1 MVFAES
7 SIIRDDREF
16 VKPKP
21 RVHNQRLTIQHWQLR
36 DLITCPNSRDEFIYV
51 NGNSVHAYNTRS
63 ALASPLMKDLPFHPT
78 SLTASCGY
86 LAAGG
91 QRSQLM
97 VRQLNS
103 NWCAHTSVGG
113 SINNALCISEH
124 LGGTRLLISNNDETI
139 KVYSL
144 PGLEPLTS
152 IKLPVAVNYASVSP
166 DGRKMV
172 AVGDSNEV
180 FLFDIS
186 VAAGYHKI
194 GTYTATQDASFSC
207 AWNQFSDKFAVAS
220 QDGFVSVWDVRHSEK
235 LCTLGSKQHPPGK
248 GSTRCVKFSSS
259 GSVDL
264 LVYSEHVSN
273 VNLVDARSFN
283 DRQIIRVAP
292 PNADE
297 HITDMESNYIR
308 FTALSGAKSE
318 AALCYLLEIDEAKI
332 LLDCGWNDAFDVED
346 LKHLRRIA
354 KDVDACLLSHAT
366 LQHLGALPYAKS
378 YLGLRAQTYSTI
390 PVKDM
395 GHLTL
400 YDAWQSK
407 RAVEDFKVFNL
418 EDIDQAFDN
427 IVRLRY
433 HQPTE
438 LGGKCKGITI
448 TAYAGGH
455 TVGGT
460 VWKIV
465 KDTESILY
473 AVDYNH
479 SKDKHLDGTVL
490 LGSQEGLVDDLRRP
504 SLMITDAFN
513 AGEKTLARRIRDQA
527 LLESTMATLA
537 HGGSV
542 LLPTDSSARVLE
554 LAYMLDNHWMQE
566 RLPFPLILLTNF
578 SYRTAHFATS
588 MMEWMGEA
596 VRKKLAESRENPFE
610 FKYLRLCQRLSDLD
624 KYPGPKVV
632 LASNLSMETGFA
644 REVFLKLDWAKQP
657 RNTLILTERALPGE
671 LARFLYDRWR
681 EAVVASHNEGGTG
694 GAAVVSLNDV
704 GDEVKMDCVL
714 RMSVKRK
721 VPLEGQEL
729 ADYLAAEQ
737 ARLEREAAEK
747 VLMERNRRTL
757 MEEENDSEDEDSMDD
772 DHHHAEVDFLL
783 TTSGS
788 HDVYMKDAT
797 KSGGFFKQTQS
808 YRMFPFVERRKKI
821 DDYGESISVEHFLS
835 ATSIGVAG
843 AGVTAGPG
851 GVGPGEHG
859 HRLVDANGDLRMLGQ
874 NDDDDMMG
882 TDNQNADGVEDVL
895 DQDMLH
901 PEDNVPSKYVVAE
914 EDVAIQCKIRYIDL
928 EGRSDERAMTNILQT
943 IAPRK
948 LILVHG
954 TAAKTEALC
963 EKYLDLQDMTREI
976 YTPVVGEMLNV
987 SEVTNMYKINLTD
1000 ALLSSVVFS
1009 KLGDYD
1015 LAYLVGQVQIPPG
1028 ASGPVLGLPSVEPRA
1043 IQAGAP
1049 QPPPPSSSQQQQKQP
1064 LPIKQEEQPP
1074 QPSQTPTTATT
1085 EGVSEAAAEDTAME
1099 STPVGPSTKEEKEED
1114 TNMAIDSTPA
1124 PAPAPAPTS
1133 APASVQPAVTSSAIQ
1148 DQQQQQQQQPT
1159 TTTIT
1164 KTAATATAV
1173 ATTTRDHQ
1181 LEQQQQQLELLARE
1195 HKPVFV
1201 GDVKLT
1207 EFKNTTLRHAGIQ
1220 AEFLGNGVLVCNGVV
1235 AIRKVDETGQI
1246 LLEGSPLSMDYY
1258 RVRELL
1264 YSQFAIL

>member
-1 MVFAES
+1 
-7 SIIRDDREF
+7 
-16 VKPKP
+16 
-21 RVHNQRLTIQHWQLR
+21 
-36 DLITCPNSRDEFIYV
+36 
-51 NGNSVHAYNTRS
+51 
-63 ALASPLMKDLPFHPT
+63 
-78 SLTASCGY
+78 
-86 LAAGG
+86 
-91 QRSQLM
+91 
-97 VRQLNS
+97 
-103 NWCAHTSVGG
+103 
-113 SINNALCISEH
+113 
-124 LGGTRLLISNNDETI
+124 
-139 KVYSL
+139 
-144 PGLEPLTS
+144 
-152 IKLPVAVNYASVSP
+152 
-166 DGRKMV
+166 
-172 AVGDSNEV
+172 
-180 FLFDIS
+180 
-186 VAAGYHKI
+186 
-194 GTYTATQDASFSC
+194 
-207 AWNQFSDKFAVAS
+207 
-220 QDGFVSVWDVRHSEK
+220 
-235 LCTLGSKQHPPGK
+235 
-248 GSTRCVKFSSS
+248 
-259 GSVDL
+259 
-264 LVYSEHVSN
+264 
-273 VNLVDARSFN
+273 
-283 DRQIIRVAP
+283 
-292 PNADE
+292 
-297 HITDMESNYIR
+297 MESNYIR

-395 GHLTL
+395 GQLTL

-418 EDIDQAFDN
+418 EDIDQAFEN

-438 LGGKCKGITI
+438 LVGKCKGITI

-479 SKDKHLDGTVL
+479 SKDRHLDGTVL
-490 LGSQEGLVDDLRRP
+490 LGSQEGLVDELKRP
-504 SLMITDAFN
+504 SLMITDAYN

-542 LLPTDSSARVLE
+542 LLPTDSSTRVLE

-632 LASNLSMETGFA
+632 LASNASMETGFA
-644 REVFLKLDWAKQP
+644 REVFLKLDWAKNP

-671 LARFLYDRWR
+671 LARFLYDRWKD
-681 EAVVASHNEGGTG
+681 AVLASYEGS
-694 GAAVVSLNDV
+694 GATAATTINDV
-704 GDEVKMDCVL
+704 GDEVKMDYIV
-714 RMSVKRK
+714 RMTVKRK

-757 MEEENDSEDEDSMDD
+757 MEEENDSDDEDSIDD
-772 DHHHAEVDFLL
+772 DNHHAEVDLLL

-843 AGVTAGPG
+843 AGIDGLR
-851 GVGPGEHG
+851 H
-859 HRLVDANGDLRMLGQ
+859 DANGDLRMMGGD
-874 NDDDDMMG
+874 NDEDDVMG

-901 PEDNVPSKYVVAE
+901 PEDNVPSKYVAAE

-928 EGRSDERAMTNILQT
+928 EGRSDERAMTNILQN

-948 LILVHG
+948 LILIHG
-954 TAAKTEALC
+954 TALKTEALC

-976 YTPVVGEMLNV
+976 YAPVVGEMLNV

-1009 KLGDYD
+1009 RLDDYD

-1028 ASGPVLGLPSVEPRA
+1028 ASGPVLGLPNVDTRA
-1043 IQAGAP
+1043 IHAP
-1049 QPPPPSSSQQQQKQP
+1049 APSQEKQQDQLPPAQQQLAQQP
-1064 LPIKQEEQPP
+1064 ATKAIAEGASEAAGGDTEMEAAPAG
-1074 QPSQTPTTATT
+1074 PTANGANGETATATT
-1085 EGVSEAAAEDTAME
+1085 ENKEDT
-1099 STPVGPSTKEEKEED
+1099 T
-1114 TNMAIDSTPA
+1114 MAVDSAA
-1124 PAPAPAPTS
+1124 PAPPSDQPTSTHDEQQTAAASTSTTTTTSTAVTTTTKAPAP
-1133 APASVQPAVTSSAIQ
+1133 V
-1148 DQQQQQQQQPT
+1148 
-1159 TTTIT
+1159 
-1164 KTAATATAV
+1164 
-1173 ATTTRDHQ
+1173 RDHQ
-1181 LEQQQQQLELLARE
+1181 QEQQQQLEILARE